1 MSWRIVAIKSKA
13 KLDYKMDYLVVRT
26 EEKVSRVHISEIAIL
41 LIESTAVSLTSYL
54 LAELSKKK
62 VKVIF
67 CDEKSSPITELCNLY
82 GSYDTSRKIKS
93 QILWSDETKKLVWA
107 EIVRAKIKGQLS
119 NLKDENYE
127 EIQLLKSYLE
137 EITPGDKTNR
147 EGHAAKV
154 YFNALFG
161 KSFSRSDDSCINSA
175 LNYGYSIILSAFNRE
190 IVNCGHLTQLGIFHS
205 NTFNSFNL
213 SCDFMEPF
221 RPYVDRRILSMHL
234 EKFEHEE
241 KMQILDILNQIVSI
255 NEHKHHL
262 LNAIHIY
269 TLSVIEALEENDISK
284 IKNPNY
290 EL

>member
-26 EEKVSRVHISEIAIL
+26 EEKVHRVHISEIAIL

-54 LAELSKKK
+54 LTELSKKK

-67 CDEKSSPITELCNLY
+67 CDEKSSPISELCNLY

-93 QILWSDETKKLVWA
+93 QISWAEETKKLVWA

-119 NLKDENYE
+119 NLKDDHFD

-137 EITPGDKTNR
+137 EITPGDITNR
-147 EGHAAKV
+147 EGHSAKV

-161 KSFSRSDDSCINSA
+161 KSFSRSDDSYINSA
-175 LNYGYSIILSAFNRE
+175 LNYGYSVVLSAFNRE
-190 IVNCGHLTQLGIFHS
+190 IVNCGYLTQLGIFHS

-221 RPYVDRRILSMHL
+221 RPFVDRKILGMSIG
-234 EKFEHEE
+234 KFEHEE
-241 KMQILDILNQIVSI
+241 KMQVLDILNQSVQI
-255 NEHKHHL
+255 NDQKHYL
-262 LNAIHIY
+262 LNAIHRLY
-269 TLSVIEALEENDISK
+269 FLN
-284 IKNPNY
+284 NY
-290 EL
+290 H